1 MAFSVSLARV
11 FDVTS
16 PVAYFINFGS
26 KKESGGAIMANTT
39 ISDSAGAENLLAE
52 NDVDTIKLGMVDIDG
67 LWRGKRVTVDY
78 FVNSIIPKGV
88 HIADILFG
96 WDISDEPVEGLTY
109 TGWHTAYPDI
119 FMIPDLSTLAVVPW
133 EERTASVVCDV
144 VNQQGETISISP
156 RQVLKNALGAL
167 PDEVAAINIGYELEF
182 FLLRETLQTLREK
195 NFTNLQPI
203 MDGSRTY
210 SLYRGTATEF
220 IIGEIRRKMN
230 EYGIVVD
237 CSNSEHGAGQFEVN
251 LRYCEALKAADNA
264 VVFKH
269 GIKELSAQRD
279 LVATFMAKLTP
290 EYAGNSGHVH
300 QSAINANGGN
310 IFADGK
316 GGLSDLARYYVAG
329 VLKCLPA
336 IVALFWPNLNSYKR
350 TVEGSWT
357 GLNATWGIENRTT
370 ALRAVVG
377 SDSATRV
384 ENRLPGADA
393 CPHLVI
399 ASCVAA
405 GAHGIREKLE
415 CPEPRTGNAYLL
427 SDDDAPRL
435 PKSLDA
441 ALEAMRRSEIVREV
455 LGSDFVDHYI
465 GMREWE
471 LKQAQHA
478 VTDWERRRYLEMV

>member
-1 MAFSVSLARV
+1 MAMS
-11 FDVTS
+11 
-16 PVAYFINFGS
+16 
-26 KKESGGAIMANTT
+26 T
-39 ISDSAGAENLLAE
+39 ITDSAGAEKLFVE
-52 NDVDTIKLGMVDIDG
+52 NNIDTVKLGIVDIDG

-88 HIADILFG
+88 HIADIVFG
-96 WDISDEPVEGLTY
+96 WDIADEPVEGLTY

-119 FMIPDLSTLAVVPW
+119 FMVPDLSTLAVVPW

-144 VNQQGETISISP
+144 ISQDGDPLSISP
-156 RQVLKNALGAL
+156 RQILKNALAAL
-167 PDEVAAINIGYELEF
+167 PDEIAKVDIGYELEF
-182 FLLRETLQTLREK
+182 FLLRETLQTLEEK
-195 NFTNLQPI
+195 NFTNLQPL
-203 MDGSRTY
+203 MDGSHTY

-251 LRYCEALKAADNA
+251 LRYCECMRAADSS
-264 VVFKH
+264 VIFKH
-269 GIKELSAQRD
+269 GIKELAAQRD

-300 QSAINANGGN
+300 QSAVNAAGENM
-310 IFADGK
+310 FADGK
-316 GGLSDLARYYVAG
+316 GGLSDMAHHYIAG
-329 VLKCLPA
+329 ILKCLPS
-336 IVALFWPNLNSYKR
+336 IVALFWPNVNSYKR

-370 ALRAVVG
+370 ALRAVTG
-377 SDSATRV
+377 SSSATRL

-393 CPHLVI
+393 CPHLVLAACI
-399 ASCVAA
+399 GA
-405 GAHGIREKLE
+405 GAYGIREKLE
-415 CPEPRTGNAYLL
+415 CPEPRSGNAYSLTE
-427 SDDDAPRL
+427 DDAPRL

-441 ALEAMRRSEIVREV
+441 ALEAMGQSEIVREI

-465 GMREWE
+465 GMRDWE
-471 LKQAQHA
+471 LKQVQNA